1 MAFPQTKTPLSL
13 TVCKRQRRRSSA
25 VPLLLPVQSPAPQ
38 CASNNARPVITGAC
52 RSRLLGRRCRPF
64 SRKAR
69 RGSSHGHPALP
80 CTIRQLS
87 AAFFPGTLS
96 RHSRIFHCPGVY
108 SPARG
113 KSSDTA
119 RRIFHLVCIRSE
131 SISDKGSAGVC
142 GRRSCGKAEEAALSV
157 QRTSDIPES
166 SILRPISQLFYQKV
180 VKTRQRFFF
189 LCFRFSAEHSFICCC
204 VKLIFSKFSTIFRK
218 IVRSRFPVR
227 LFTAPSVSPDMQNTP
242 PNFEIL
248 AVYFEAKRWYIN
260 FVRTFCGQRTCIHA
274 AVSKRR
280 DNFDREVI
288 GVFWYHCVM
297 ERLYHPACGAY
308 TSFGIAAHSTSHGR
322 HRKLR
327 FISDVSVDPVR
338 VLRLAARCTA
348 CQLDPSQL
356 MDVVEDLLAE

>member
-1 MAFPQTKTPLSL
+1 MRPVGFFIWFASGVKAFQT
-13 TVCKRQRRRSSA
+13 RA
-25 VPLLLPVQSPAPQ
+25 VPGSAADDAEAKQNEQPYPHSEQ
-38 CASNNARPVITGAC
+38 VIYQ
-52 RSRLLGRRCRPF
+52 
-64 SRKAR
+64 KAR
-69 RGSSHGHPALP
+69 SYDRFLN
-80 CTIRQLS
+80 
-87 AAFFPGTLS
+87 FF
-96 RHSRIFHCPGVY
+96 C
-108 SPARG
+108 
-113 KSSDTA
+113 
-119 RRIFHLVCIRSE
+119 
-131 SISDKGSAGVC
+131 
-142 GRRSCGKAEEAALSV
+142 
-157 QRTSDIPES
+157 
-166 SILRPISQLFYQKV
+166 QKV
-180 VKTRQRFFF
+180 VKMRQRFFF
-189 LCFRFSAEHSFICCC
+189 LCFRFSAEHSFIRCC
-204 VKLIFSKFSTIFRK
+204 LDFDF
-218 IVRSRFPVR
+218 VRYFVELFGFRFPIR

-242 PNFEIL
+242 PNFGNL

-308 TSFGIAAHSTSHGR
+308 TSFGIAAYSTSHGR

-356 MDVVEDLLAE
+356 MDVVEDLLAA

>member
-1 MAFPQTKTPLSL
+1 MKHPENGFPANKNALSL
-13 TVCKRQRRRSSA
+13 TVRKRQRRINSSA

-96 RHSRIFHCPGVY
+96 RHRRIFHCPGVY

-142 GRRSCGKAEEAALSV
+142 GRRCGGKAERAALST

-166 SILRPISQLFYQKV
+166 SILRPIS
-180 VKTRQRFFF
+180 
-189 LCFRFSAEHSFICCC
+189 
-204 VKLIFSKFSTIFRK
+204 
-218 IVRSRFPVR
+218 R
-227 LFTAPSVSPDMQNTP
+227 LFLPKS
-242 PNFEIL
+242 
-248 AVYFEAKRWYIN
+248 
-260 FVRTFCGQRTCIHA
+260 G
-274 AVSKRR
+274 
-280 DNFDREVI
+280 
-288 GVFWYHCVM
+288 
-297 ERLYHPACGAY
+297 
-308 TSFGIAAHSTSHGR
+308 
-322 HRKLR
+322 
-327 FISDVSVDPVR
+327 
-338 VLRLAARCTA
+338 
-348 CQLDPSQL
+348 
-356 MDVVEDLLAE
+356 